1 MIESS
6 EQRHTIEDDADV
18 DDMKEDENDNSGN
31 VLCDVVMKR
40 CENDLLSAGIMLDAE
55 ARVFEREAFYKSAL
69 NRYCASLRIF
79 QKLSNP
85 HNIHALRHRI
95 AAHLS
100 VARCTHL
107 CHAQCTW
114 CCSIVS
120 LKSQEYH
127 HSYRSHSYHKKFT
140 RKSTLECA
148 L

>member
-1 MIESS
+1 MLLYLGYAIDRHEAHSYRARKSLENQCSNAHSIVTNTGNMIESS
-6 EQRHTIEDDADV
+6 EQRHTIGDDADV
-18 DDMKEDENDNSGN
+18 DDIEEDEDDNSGS

-100 VARCTHL
+100 VARCT
-107 CHAQCTW
+107 
-114 CCSIVS
+114 
-120 LKSQEYH
+120 
-127 HSYRSHSYHKKFT
+127 
-140 RKSTLECA
+140 
-148 L
+148 